1 MLGKTGVRNWTIS
14 LTRVLESGQEDES
27 ESENEEFLNPNGTL
41 VGTTEN
47 ELFETD
53 ENGKKFKVSTLQLVS
68 WFLPPSMGTGI

>member
-1 MLGKTGVRNWTIS
+1 MRNWTIS
-14 LTRVLESGQEDES
+14 QTRVLESSQEDES

-53 ENGKKFKVSTLQLVS
+53 ENGNKFKVGTYQLQNCYWLS
-68 WFLPPSMGTGI
+68 PMRTI

>member
-1 MLGKTGVRNWTIS
+1 MRNWTIS
-14 LTRVLESGQEDES
+14 QTRVLESSQEDES

-53 ENGKKFKVSTLQLVS
+53 ENGNKFKVGTYQLQNCYWLS
-68 WFLPPSMGTGI
+68 PMQTI

>member
-1 MLGKTGVRNWTIS
+1 MRNWTIS
-14 LTRVLESGQEDES
+14 LTSFLESGQEDES

-53 ENGKKFKVSTLQLVS
+53 ENGKKFKVGTFRCRNCSL
-68 WFLPPSMGTGI
+68 LPPIAEIFRLL

>member
-1 MLGKTGVRNWTIS
+1 MRNWTIS
-14 LTRVLESGQEDES
+14 QTRVLESSQEDES

-53 ENGKKFKVSTLQLVS
+53 ENGSKFKVGTFKPPNCYWS
-68 WFLPPSMGTGI
+68 PSMRTI

>member
-1 MLGKTGVRNWTIS
+1 MRNWTIS
-14 LTRVLESGQEDES
+14 QTRLLESSQEDES

-53 ENGKKFKVSTLQLVS
+53 ENGNKFKVSTFNPRNCYLS
-68 WFLPPSMGTGI
+68 PSMWTI

>member
-1 MLGKTGVRNWTIS
+1 MRNWTIS
-14 LTRVLESGQEDES
+14 QTRLLESSQEDES

-53 ENGKKFKVSTLQLVS
+53 ENGNKFKVGTFNPRNCYLS
-68 WFLPPSMGTGI
+68 PSMWTI

>member
-1 MLGKTGVRNWTIS
+1 MRNWTIS
-14 LTRVLESGQEDES
+14 QTRVLESSQEDES

-53 ENGKKFKVSTLQLVS
+53 ENGNKLKVGTFQLQNWYWLS
-68 WFLPPSMGTGI
+68 PMRII